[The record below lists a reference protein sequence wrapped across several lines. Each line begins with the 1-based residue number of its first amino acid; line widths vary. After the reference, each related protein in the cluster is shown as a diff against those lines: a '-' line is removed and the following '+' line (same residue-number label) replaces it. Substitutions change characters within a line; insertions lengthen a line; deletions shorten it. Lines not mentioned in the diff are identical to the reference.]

1 MLTSHQIIALLAHG
15 SSLTA
20 QTNFISVL
28 ARLLQVKISILLKK
42 QWVIK
47 VKISPRMVQNSFHH
61 EFLKKEGNNVHLTFK
76 PFYDEFFVFFSK
88 ICECKQRKCLMIE
101 QFLSFLELMQINLI
115 F

>member
-1 MLTSHQIIALLAHG
+1 MLTSHQIIGLLAHG

-28 ARLLQVKISILLKK
+28 ARLLQVKILKISILLKK

-61 EFLKKEGNNVHLTFK
+61 ELLKKEGNNVHLTFK
-76 PFYDEFFVFFSK
+76 PFYDDFLYFSQKFVSASS
-88 ICECKQRKCLMIE
+88 E
-101 QFLSFLELMQINLI
+101 NV
-115 F
+115 